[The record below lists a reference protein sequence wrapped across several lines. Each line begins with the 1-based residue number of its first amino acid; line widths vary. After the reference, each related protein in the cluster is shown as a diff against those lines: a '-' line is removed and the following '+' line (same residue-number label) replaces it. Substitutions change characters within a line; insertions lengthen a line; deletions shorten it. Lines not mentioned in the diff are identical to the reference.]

1 MNKIYYE
8 FLEKLISKSRKEKI
22 DKVLSRRTRYIAVL
36 LENIYQSHNLSAVI
50 RTCDNLGIQDI
61 YTIKSEKIKN
71 SGKNVSLGAEK
82 WVSIKSK
89 DKDEKL
95 FDYLNKIKKNGYKIV
110 GTSTVKNNISCD
122 ITDLKFTI
130 QYFSSPDYNKVR
142 EFYTNLINRRSQIL
156 SENDFYIFHIKS
168 EIGDDY
174 YLSYKNFETKKQAF
188 NYCKKFLSDI
198 DRCIIINFKN

>member
-22 DKVLSRRTRYIAVL
+22 DKVLSIRTRYIAVL

-61 YTIKSEKIKN
+61 YTINSEKIKN

-89 DKDEKL
+89 NKDERL
-95 FDYLNKIKKNGYKIV
+95 FDYLN
-110 GTSTVKNNISCD
+110 
-122 ITDLKFTI
+122 
-130 QYFSSPDYNKVR
+130 
-142 EFYTNLINRRSQIL
+142 
-156 SENDFYIFHIKS
+156 
-168 EIGDDY
+168 
-174 YLSYKNFETKKQAF
+174 
-188 NYCKKFLSDI
+188 
-198 DRCIIINFKN
+198 